1 MTMNIHDN
9 TILITGGS
17 SGIGL
22 ALAKAF
28 VQANNTVIICGRSEE
43 KLQAARKLV
52 PELHIHACNL
62 ADEAKR
68 RSLVTWIENKFPS
81 LNTLINNA
89 GIQRHLRLNNG
100 LTVLRGNENEIA
112 INLEAPIWLTLA
124 FMPHLLERPQAAIVN
139 ISSGLAYIPMARIPI
154 YCATKAALHSF
165 SQSLRYQLQDT
176 SVQVF
181 EVIPP
186 AVDTNLDQGARQE
199 REYKVPMISP
209 EMVAEKTL
217 QGLAKNV
224 LEIRVE
230 KARLI
235 YYLSRFMPERSLHF
249 LNRFST
255 SN

>member
-28 VQANNTVIICGRSEE
+28 AQANTVIICGRSEE
-43 KLQAARKLV
+43 KLQTAKKLV
-52 PELHIHACNL
+52 PELHTHACDL
-62 ADEAKR
+62 ADEAER
-68 RSLVTWIENKFPS
+68 RALVTWIENEFPS
-81 LNTLINNA
+81 LNMLINNA
-89 GIQRHLRLNNG
+89 GIQRHLYLSNG

-112 INLEAPIWLTLA
+112 VNLEAPIWLTLA
-124 FMPHLLERPQAAIVN
+124 FMPHFLERSQAAIVN
-139 ISSGLAYIPMARIPI
+139 ISSGLAYIPMARTPI

-165 SQSLRYQLQDT
+165 SQSLRYQLQNT
-176 SVQVF
+176 SVRVF

-186 AVDTNLDQGARQE
+186 AVDTNLDRGTRQE
-199 REYKVPMISP
+199 REYKIPMISP
-209 EMVAEKTL
+209 EMVAERTL
-217 QGLAKNV
+217 QGLARNV
-224 LEIRVE
+224 SEIRVE

-235 YYLSRFMPERSLHF
+235 YYLSRFMPELSLHF
-249 LNRFST
+249 LNRFT